1 MMKNSNSRPL
11 KNFMAMIQS
20 KLVNARD
27 RQVDFGERTNIS
39 VWLQAADVSL
49 V

>member
-1 MMKNSNSRPL
+1 MMKNSDRQTL

-20 KLVNARD
+20 NLVNARD

>member
-1 MMKNSNSRPL
+1 MMKNSDRQTL

-20 KLVNARD
+20 NLVNTRD

-39 VWLQAADVSL
+39 VRLQAADVSL